1 MRFHGRIG
9 IDACY
14 HGVALDAAE
23 GERIA
28 HAMQGG

>member
-28 HAMQGG
+28 QGG